1 MTKPTSPPTS
11 PRGKFVYFIWR
22 NMPRFVLLG
31 LVVFIL
37 ILFFAIKEESE
48 IIAANK
54 AQETTAE
61 KPPVNTITMTLSPRP
76 IHDRINLPG
85 EIEPWTRLQ
94 LLAKI
99 GGTITEVFVAEG
111 DKVKKGDPL
120 AKIEEA
126 DYRIAVERTDAAY
139 KLAKAEFDRD
149 HSVYKKGV
157 IPTATLD
164 AKRTAMQTAMADYD
178 NAKLQLSR
186 TVITAPMTGTI
197 SKLDAK
203 VGLQLSIGDPVA
215 EILEVD
221 RMKGVVGIPES
232 DVNAVLQLD
241 TVDLTIQ
248 ALGDMKVSGKKHFL
262 SPSPGTI
269 ARLYGLELEL
279 PNPDGAILS
288 GMFIRADIIKKTVND
303 ALAVPMYC
311 VISRNDEQ
319 YVFVEKDGV
328 VHKRPVEL
336 GIMEKWLVQI
346 TDGLKAGENVV
357 VEGHRDIEDGQL
369 VKVIQNINS
378 TEGLLR

>member
-11 PRGKFVYFIWR
+11 VRGKIVYFIWN

-31 LVVFIL
+31 LIVIIMMLVV
-37 ILFFAIKEESE
+37 AIKESSE
-48 IIAANK
+48 TIAANK
-54 AQETTAE
+54 AAETTAE
-61 KPPVNTITMTLSPRP
+61 KPPVNTITMTMTPRP
-76 IHDRINLPG
+76 IHDKINLPG
-85 EIEPWTRLQ
+85 VIEPWTRLQ

-99 GGTITEVFVAEG
+99 GGTVTEVLVSEG

-126 DYRIAVERTDAAY
+126 DYRINVERTDAAY
-139 KLAKAEFDRD
+139 KLAKAEYERD
-149 HSVYKKGV
+149 QSVYSKGV

-164 AKRTAMQTAMADYD
+164 AKRTAMQTALADFD

-186 TVITAPMTGTI
+186 TVITAPMNGTI
-197 SKLDAK
+197 SRLEAK

-221 RMKGVVGIPES
+221 RMKGVIGIPES
-232 DVNAVLQLD
+232 DVTAVQQLD
-241 TVDLTIQ
+241 TVELTIQ
-248 ALGDMKVSGKKHFL
+248 ALDELKVIGRKHFL

-269 ARLYGLELEL
+269 ARLYDLELEI
-279 PNPDGAILS
+279 PNPDGAMLS
-288 GMFIRADIIKKTVND
+288 GMFIRADIVKKTVAD
-303 ALAVPMYC
+303 ALAVPLYS
-311 VISRNDEQ
+311 VINRNDEQ
-319 YVFVEKDGV
+319 YVFVEEDGV
-328 VHKRPVEL
+328 VHKRPVQL

-346 TDGLKAGENVV
+346 TDGVKADEKVL
-357 VEGHRDIEDGQL
+357 VEGHRDVEDGQL